1 MTSGFDFLRSE
12 LVNELHRMRKQ
23 VVSNEDVVFNYNLD
37 NFIDILNVSV
47 DYYQFVN
54 KVEKLFPE
62 IFKPLYKKALGNIEW
77 MEKSKLVS

>member
-12 LVNELHRMRKQ
+12 LINELICMRKQ

-62 IFKPLYKKALGNIEW
+62 IFKPLYKNALGNIEW
-77 MEKSKLVS
+77 MEKRKLVS